1 MKRSDVCMNKCVNT
15 LSKKEVYSI
24 HDENCFKKMD
34 SEVVVVLE
42 KNIRGRDKELMFY
55 LDQFRK
61 L

>member
-1 MKRSDVCMNKCVNT
+1 MNKCVNT

-34 SEVVVVLE
+34 SEVVVILE